1 MLHEGGPLGNQ
12 REKGNNMS
20 KKNASKSPKTPT
32 DKDNWDNPSALP
44 GWPGYRTRDGRSGYD
59 PIDTRT
65 EAAHVSSSFLQKLFA
80 GQLRINN
87 PIVLV
92 LSGVLGLALIAPFL
106 LAIFEVL
113 SGNLSSPGAWIPF
126 LIAGAIGLALLFN
139 FIRNLSRVIN

>member
-1 MLHEGGPLGNQ
+1 
-12 REKGNNMS
+12 MS
-20 KKNASKSPKTPT
+20 KKNAYKLPETPT
-32 DKDNWDNPSALP
+32 EKDNRENPSALP

-65 EAAHVSSSFLQKLFA
+65 EAAHVSGSFLQNLFA

-87 PIVLV
+87 PIVLIF
-92 LSGVLGLALIAPFL
+92 SGVLGLVLVVPLI

-113 SGNLSSPGAWIPF
+113 NGNLSSLNGWIPF

-139 FIRNLSRVIN
+139 FTKNLIKTIK